1 MCASLKKSR
10 ELINKTESLL
20 RDYMQ
25 YETATP
31 GGSIDADYS
40 VRKLGK
46 RRTRLINKRR
56 NKPIER
62 GRRRGRAIYRGHI
75 KVREAHFRKQKEWKD
90 DLVNEGRNGE
100 NGD

>member
-1 MCASLKKSR
+1 
-10 ELINKTESLL
+10 
-20 RDYMQ
+20 MQ
-25 YETATP
+25 YETTTP
-31 GGSIDADYS
+31 EGSIDADWS
-40 VRKLGK
+40 VRKVGK
-46 RRTRLINKRR
+46 RRTRLINIMWSFIYTHRR
-56 NKPIER
+56 NKPIEN